1 MNPIR
6 RFALSWLPIASA
18 FTALSATPSVPA
30 AGVQGATP
38 PKPLAVRLEL
48 VPKLT
53 VEGVPGSTS
62 VVERAERLAGPWTAW
77 TNVVINAEGSVLVD
91 LSPGASTRFY
101 RAVVDVKPIAPEGF
115 VWIPAGNFTMGSPA
129 GESGRRPEEVQFPVV
144 ISQGFWLSDHEVTQA
159 EYQAVM
165 GANPSSF
172 QGDDSRPVEQVSWN
186 DAVLY
191 CQKLTERER
200 AAGRISARQQ
210 YRLPTEAEWE
220 YAARAGTT
228 GPLHGEVSAIAWW
241 RGNSGNQT
249 QPVKRKTPNAWGL
262 HDMIGN
268 VREWC
273 SDWYG
278 AYPREW
284 NGDFPR
290 GPVLDPSGV
299 VPGTARVC
307 RGGGWSRSTAI
318 RLAER
323 DSRSPGAGISDLGF
337 RPALSDIVPPVIVT
351 QPTSIR
357 ATRGGGVQ
365 LVGAALG
372 TGPLS
377 YQWQFNGADLDGAIL
392 STLTLTNVQPS
403 HAGTY
408 RLVVGNAAGNAASQ
422 PAELSVS
429 APSIHGPS
437 GFVWIEPGTFVMG
450 SPVTE
455 PDRYAQEVQRP
466 VTISRGFWISD
477 HEVTQAEYQAV
488 MGTNPSMFRGD
499 ENLPVEMVQWTDAT
513 EYCRKRTEL
522 ERAAG
527 KIGQQQAYRLPTEA
541 EWEYAARAGTTG
553 IRHGD
558 LNDIAWWSA
567 NTSGDGTR
575 PVRRKTP
582 NAWGLH
588 DMIGNVGEWCADW
601 YGPYPSGASTDPSGP
616 PAGTEKVVRGGGW
629 HFDDW
634 LNRSAVRSGSLV
646 DSRFFSVGFRP
657 VLSP

>member
-1 MNPIR
+1 M
-6 RFALSWLPIASA
+6 PIASA

-101 RAVVDVKPIAPEGF
+101 RAVVDVKPNAPEGF

-129 GESGRRPEEVQFPVV
+129 GESGRRPE
-144 ISQGFWLSDHEVTQA
+144 
-159 EYQAVM
+159 
-165 GANPSSF
+165 
-172 QGDDSRPVEQVSWN
+172 
-186 DAVLY
+186 
-191 CQKLTERER
+191 
-200 AAGRISARQQ
+200 
-210 YRLPTEAEWE
+210 
-220 YAARAGTT
+220 
-228 GPLHGEVSAIAWW
+228 
-241 RGNSGNQT
+241 
-249 QPVKRKTPNAWGL
+249 
-262 HDMIGN
+262 
-268 VREWC
+268 
-273 SDWYG
+273 
-278 AYPREW
+278 
-284 NGDFPR
+284 
-290 GPVLDPSGV
+290 
-299 VPGTARVC
+299 
-307 RGGGWSRSTAI
+307 
-318 RLAER
+318 
-323 DSRSPGAGISDLGF
+323 
-337 RPALSDIVPPVIVT
+337 
-351 QPTSIR
+351 
-357 ATRGGGVQ
+357 
-365 LVGAALG
+365 
-372 TGPLS
+372 
-377 YQWQFNGADLDGAIL
+377 
-392 STLTLTNVQPS
+392 
-403 HAGTY
+403 
-408 RLVVGNAAGNAASQ
+408 
-422 PAELSVS
+422 
-429 APSIHGPS
+429 
-437 GFVWIEPGTFVMG
+437 
-450 SPVTE
+450 
-455 PDRYAQEVQRP
+455 EVQRP

-499 ENLPVEMVQWTDAT
+499 ENLPVEMVQWTDAA

-558 LNDIAWWSA
+558 LNDIAWWLA
-567 NTSGDGTR
+567 NTSGNGTR

-634 LNRSAVRSGSLV
+634 LNRSAVRRGFLV

-657 VLSP
+657 VLTP